1 MNISVIFLVQIIV
14 TVLFAILASIF
25 DVKKGIVPDRLN
37 FLLILFGLTSNLILS
52 LITSNVKYI
61 LGSIILMV
69 VTYYVAYL
77 LWQLNMWGGGDVK
90 LFTSIATAIPFGLNI
105 DFLNIFPE
113 LSVYPFIFS
122 VIFNSILVSFPFLVL
137 FTVHLILK
145 NNIFKN
151 NVDFLVN
158 ILNYESLKAV
168 INSTLNKTVH
178 INDLKEGMI
187 VNDYVFND
195 EHICNLITDLNGN
208 LKVYKSKDKGF
219 KYYFKSQSAGGIT
232 KNDMYLLKIMYAQKF
247 ISDSLSVKISF
258 PFTPAILVGLIIALS
273 FGDLMMLITKHLVLV
288 V

>member
-1 MNISVIFLVQIIV
+1 
-14 TVLFAILASIF
+14 
-25 DVKKGIVPDRLN
+25 
-37 FLLILFGLTSNLILS
+37 
-52 LITSNVKYI
+52 
-61 LGSIILMV
+61 MV